1 MFTILDRKISIHD
14 YGRIT
19 ANLDCTTILEKQQ
32 KTKRNLLIAI
42 KELKKEKEAIKSGS
56 ESKERK
62 RRLVQNVNKRIT
74 RQEEKDTAIPEL
86 TNKSLSDYILK
97 RDKEKK
103 ERVIQFFEEN
113 DEKQLQAN
121 KEAAE
126 LVVKKR
132 EKSTQYKKRQR
143 AGDSSIEEKGNAAK
157 RLRRKEM
164 KIESIHEQMVVEE
177 QLKKQRCRDKKVR
190 HSTKAKI
197 ESLEE
202 RWVW

>member
-1 MFTILDRKISIHD
+1 MHD
-14 YGRIT
+14 YHRIT

-32 KTKRNLLIAI
+32 QTKRNLLIAI
-42 KELKKEKEAIKSGS
+42 KELKKEKEAIKSGP

-62 RRLVQNVNKRIT
+62 RRLVQNVNKRIK
-74 RQEEKDTAIPEL
+74 RKEEKDTAIPEL
-86 TNKSLSDYILK
+86 TNKSLSDCILK

-121 KEAAE
+121 KEATKLGVE
-126 LVVKKR
+126 KRDKKKQYMKR
-132 EKSTQYKKRQR
+132 ER
-143 AGDSSIEEKGNAAK
+143 AEDPSIEERRNAAK
-157 RLRRKEM
+157 RLRRK
-164 KIESIHEQMVVEE
+164 KTKVKNIHEQMVVEE